1 MQAGLI
7 FTCLSKKSDVAMVA
21 FSEGIS
27 STTPSCSTE
36 ARTLRAPFSG
46 SGDVCVHAP
55 SRLRPRSGWLVV
67 FILLA
72 LDTIDFLFFFFC
84 YNVFAQADASP
95 FMVSLLMSSLSRSS
109 FHEGCLHVVTDDFR
123 HAIKLIP
130 MAAQAR
136 VQSCM
141 SQGYG
146 AWYYDLQ
153 RKTFSVANGFDP
165 YTL

>member
-1 MQAGLI
+1 MFDGSEDAQGAVFLGRGMCAYTHLRDFVLDQVGLW
-7 FTCLSKKSDVAMVA
+7 
-21 FSEGIS
+21 S
-27 STTPSCSTE
+27 S
-36 ARTLRAPFSG
+36 F
-46 SGDVCVHAP
+46 
-55 SRLRPRSGWLVV
+55 
-67 FILLA
+67 LLA

-123 HAIKLIP
+123 HAIKLLP